1 MKILLK
7 NGRLIDPINDLDGK
21 YDILIANGKIL
32 KLEKNINED
41 DLKVINLDGKIIL
54 PGLIDMHTHLR
65 EPGFEE
71 KETIKTGCE
80 AAAAGG
86 FTAIASMPNSN
97 PVADNPATVEYIL
110 SKAEEGVVKVYPIGS
125 ITKDSAGEELAEIG
139 FLHRSGVKALSDDGN
154 PVMNGEIMR
163 RAMEYAGAFD
173 LPIISHCEDLN
184 LSSDGVMNEG
194 YNSTIL
200 GLKPIPAAAEEV
212 MIARDIILAELTD
225 SVLHIAHLSTAR
237 GLEMLAD
244 AKERGLKVSAE
255 VTPHHLTLTDE
266 TVKGFNPDTK
276 VNPPL
281 RSKDDVE
288 ALKNGLKEGIID
300 VIATDH
306 APHTFEDKLGEYDYA
321 AFGISGLETAL
332 GIIYQELISEGFIDW
347 RDLVNL
353 MGKNPASILGLPYK
367 GLHEGEIADITIF
380 DEEKEWIV
388 DPQKFKSKGK
398 NTPYADK
405 KIKGKVIYTIVDGKI
420 VYDDGGDEGKIL
432 Y

>member
-1 MKILLK
+1 
-7 NGRLIDPINDLDGK
+7 
-21 YDILIANGKIL
+21 
-32 KLEKNINED
+32 
-41 DLKVINLDGKIIL
+41 
-54 PGLIDMHTHLR
+54 
-65 EPGFEE
+65 
-71 KETIKTGCE
+71 
-80 AAAAGG
+80 
-86 FTAIASMPNSN
+86 
-97 PVADNPATVEYIL
+97 
-110 SKAEEGVVKVYPIGS
+110 
-125 ITKDSAGEELAEIG
+125 
-139 FLHRSGVKALSDDGN
+139 LHRSGVKALSDDGN

-244 AKERGLKVSAE
+244 AKQRGLKVSAE

-332 GIIYQELISEGFIDW
+332 GIIYQELISERFIDW

>member
-1 MKILLK
+1 MKILIK
-7 NGRLIDPINDLDGK
+7 NGRTVDPKNNLDGK
-21 YDILIANGKIL
+21 YDILI
-32 KLEKNINED
+32 E
-41 DLKVINLDGKIIL
+41 DGKIKEIAKEIKIPGL
-54 PGLIDMHTHLR
+54 TPDTSIEIVNAEGRIIIPGLIDMHTHLR
-65 EPGFEE
+65 EPGYEE

-86 FTAIASMPNSN
+86 FTAVTAMPNSN
-97 PVADNPATVEYIL
+97 PVADNPAVVEHL
-110 SKAEEGVVKVYPIGS
+110 KLKSDSSAVKVYPVGS
-125 ITKDSAGEELAEIG
+125 ITKKSEGKTLAEIG
-139 FLHRSGVKALSDDGN
+139 TLAKTGVKALSDDGQ
-154 PVMNGEIMR
+154 PVMNSEIMR

-173 LPIISHCEDLN
+173 LPILSHCEDLN
-184 LSSDGVMNEG
+184 LSSDGVMSEG

-244 AKERGLKVSAE
+244 AKQRGLKVSAE

-332 GIIYQELISEGFIDW
+332 GIIYQELI
-347 RDLVNL
+347 
-353 MGKNPASILGLPYK
+353 
-367 GLHEGEIADITIF
+367 
-380 DEEKEWIV
+380 
-388 DPQKFKSKGK
+388 
-398 NTPYADK
+398 
-405 KIKGKVIYTIVDGKI
+405 
-420 VYDDGGDEGKIL
+420 
-432 Y
+432 

>member
-244 AKERGLKVSAE
+244 AKQRGLKVSAE